1 MTDVQTHTKNGKR
14 LTKEAR
20 REQLLAVA
28 KALLARDGAQ
38 EMTLASVAARA
49 GVSKPIAYDHFGS
62 RSGLLVA
69 LLAETSRYY
78 ETDAEAKIAAAPASL
93 PAIAKIVATA
103 YVKCAVE
110 AGPAVTVLAA
120 AAEAD
125 ANARAAGRAMQQT
138 HANSFQRAFSAVL
151 DANAAA
157 LPLLFRGLVAAA
169 NAICDDRTQEK
180 ITTQAA
186 IEALNHLLVTS
197 LTPFAQPQTE

>member
-28 KALLARDGAQ
+28 KALLTRDGAQ

-78 ETDAEAKIAAAPASL
+78 QTDAEAKIAAAPASL

-103 YVKCAVE
+103 YVKCAIE

-151 DANAAA
+151 DANAAS

-197 LTPFAQPQTE
+197 LTPFAKSQTE